1 MSEINT
7 KVRNK
12 KTHETG
18 KVHDTSLD
26 GGACLVDYGDDIR
39 YERIDNLDVIKDE

>member
-1 MSEINT
+1 MKINT

-18 KVHDTSLD
+18 NVHDTSLD
-26 GGACLVDYGDDIR
+26 GEACLVNYGDDIR